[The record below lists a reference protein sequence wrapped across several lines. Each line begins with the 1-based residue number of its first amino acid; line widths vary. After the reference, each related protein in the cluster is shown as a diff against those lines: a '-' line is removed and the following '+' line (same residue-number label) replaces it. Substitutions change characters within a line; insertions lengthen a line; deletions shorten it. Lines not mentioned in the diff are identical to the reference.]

1 MDISKMTEDEILDNL
16 KGDEFPLFG
25 SIKRLQP
32 EQQTSKVVQAAMD
45 KCSLNFNY
53 IKDDKLKTDE
63 IVMRALDRDG
73 FRANRD
79 KSIKE
84 NIINA
89 IKNGVFIF
97 NRLPA
102 RLRDKDVCQAA
113 VECLGHFCIPDIP
126 RNVLTEEMCF
136 QASQDISNDKIKEI
150 SLSAIPYPSVCLSI
164 LQNKGNEIGAFDLME
179 MFNPSVIDSA
189 VANEAI
195 RQDMRCIAL
204 IPEEVLYNPPAMT
217 WEERYDISSVA
228 FDHLPPHD
236 AFFLLPEERRT
247 ELVSFVA
254 VTANPTNLYLVPK
267 ENRSDRVIEVALKQR
282 GELIRWLDPDEL
294 TDARQI
300 LAIKNISPFYPE
312 IMENIPKRLL
322 NEEICN
328 EVVSRCPR
336 AIKYIPEEFKTNKV
350 CQSTL
355 DNIKLPDDNYKIL
368 PYIPVDIVTAK
379 LNQLKVYDVREVL
392 NSIQPENLNSTI
404 IEWVIKNGDRVFGEI
419 PREKITAEHCLL
431 QEKQYPGYFQ
441 KNPDDFPKHINNKE
455 GNIYDLNRLVEGMSK
470 EHFSFQQI
478 KDLYEG
484 KRLDGRNKSFIF
496 NPKDKSLR
504 VVEYRPKKTVEQ
516 KEEQPPTKGKR
527 IKR

>member
-1 MDISKMTEDEILDNL
+1 MDISKMTEEEILDNL

-25 SIKRLQP
+25 TIRRLQP

-45 KCSLNFNY
+45 KCSLNFDY

-79 KSIKE
+79 KPVKE

-97 NRLPA
+97 SRLPT
-102 RLRDKDVCQAA
+102 RLRDKDVCQVV
-113 VECLGHFCIPDIP
+113 VERLGHSCIPDIP
-126 RNVLTEEMCF
+126 RDVLTEEMCF

-164 LQNKGNEIGAFDLME
+164 LQNKGNEIGAFYLMK
-179 MFNPSVIDSA
+179 MFSSRGIDSA
-189 VANEAI
+189 VANEAV

-204 IPEEVLYNPPAMT
+204 IPEKIPYDKPSMT
-217 WEERYDISSVA
+217 WEEEYDIKSIA
-228 FDHLPPHD
+228 FDRLPVRST
-236 AFFLLPEERRT
+236 FFSLPEERRT

-254 VTANPTNLYLVPK
+254 VTANPANLSLVPK
-267 ENRSDRVIEVALKQR
+267 ENRSDRVIETALKQD
-282 GELIRWLDPDEL
+282 GDLIRRLDPDEL

-300 LAIKNISPFYPE
+300 LAIKNISPFSPE

-328 EVVSRCPR
+328 EVVSRCPC
-336 AIKYIPEEFKTNKV
+336 AIKYIPDEFKTNKI
-350 CQSTL
+350 CQSAL
-355 DNIKLPDDNYKIL
+355 DNIQYSSDNYKIL
-368 PYIPVDIVTAK
+368 PHIPVDIVTAN

-392 NSIQPENLNSTI
+392 NSVQPENLNSAI

-419 PREKITAEHCLL
+419 PQEKLTAEHCLL
-431 QEKQYPGYFQ
+431 QEKLHPGYFKENSEQ
-441 KNPDDFPKHINNKE
+441 FPKHINNN
-455 GNIYDLNRLVEGMSK
+455 GNIYDLNRLVEGMTK
-470 EHFSFQQI
+470 ERFNFEQI

-484 KRLDGRNKSFIF
+484 RKRLDGKNLSFF
-496 NPKDKSLR
+496 YNPKDKSLR
-504 VVEYRPKKTVEQ
+504 VVEYRTKKTVEQ
-516 KEEQPPTKGKR
+516 KEGQNPTKGKG